1 MPVYPVQEAGGFVW
15 LFYGSDALPAAE
27 RPPIPVVPELADPAW
42 KAVYGE
48 IEFECGHHAVFE
60 NAIDMAHVR
69 RGRGRGRGAAHH
81 GAQRACRG

>member
-1 MPVYPVQEAGGFVW
+1 MEERGGFVW

-27 RPPIPVVPELADPAW
+27 RPPIPCVPELEDPAW

-60 NAIDMAHVR
+60 NAIDVR
-69 RGRGRGRGAAHH
+69 KGGGAVAGEGRRERG
-81 GAQRACRG
+81 CVYVSV